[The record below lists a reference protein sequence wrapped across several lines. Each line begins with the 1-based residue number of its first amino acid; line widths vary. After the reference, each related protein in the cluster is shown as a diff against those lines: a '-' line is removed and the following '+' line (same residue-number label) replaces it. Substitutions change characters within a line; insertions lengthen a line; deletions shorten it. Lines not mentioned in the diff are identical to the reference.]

1 MTRRARAV
9 PADVASTG
17 TAGAVAEARLR
28 ALRAEAEAELR
39 AASERIAELTAARA
53 DANSDDEH
61 DPEGATIG
69 FEWSQ
74 ADAIRTGLRQRL
86 AEVDAAL
93 RRVADGTYGFC
104 AVCGDPIAAARLE
117 ARPTTDRCIRHA

>member
-1 MTRRARAV
+1 MSAE
-9 PADVASTG
+9 P
-17 TAGAVAEARLR
+17 AEARLL
-28 ALRAEAEAELR
+28 ALREEAAAGIAEAD
-39 AASERIAELTAARA
+39 ERIRSMTAARA

-74 ADAIRTGLRQRL
+74 ADALRASLRRRLVEVDGALDRL
-86 AEVDAAL
+86 AA
-93 RRVADGTYGFC
+93 GTYGFC
-104 AVCGDPIAAARLE
+104 TVCGDPIAPARLE